1 MSEQRPEGTDGR
13 GDNQADE
20 VGAGE
25 RRRRR
30 RVPRTVLAVLGLLV
44 VAGVAYGIDL
54 VTSRGDVPR
63 GTTVAGTD
71 VGGASPAE
79 AESTL
84 RAALQPRTSA
94 PLQLTAGDVDTTLDP
109 ATAGLG
115 IDWPATLAKAG
126 AQPLNP
132 WTRIT
137 SFSSSRDLSIV
148 TSTDRTA
155 LDAAVQGL
163 RATLDRKAVEGAVRF
178 DGATPVAV
186 RPASGQALR
195 TDVATQKI
203 ADEWFTG
210 QQIDLP
216 VVATP
221 VAVSRKAVDA
231 AVALATRAVSAPLV
245 VTGQEEARATLNPDQ
260 IAAALTFAAEGDGL
274 RPALDVAAL
283 TEKLRPQLVDTE
295 TKGRDAQ
302 VRLGGGG
309 PEVVPSVDGQL
320 VDWTKTLTGDPL
332 KLVTGEQRTVKA
344 AYAVTPPEFTTAQA
358 NALGIKEVIGEFTT
372 GGFADASGVN
382 IRLAAQEIQGALV
395 QPGAVFSL
403 NGYTGERGTAQ
414 GYVESGIIINGRPG
428 TGVGGGI
435 SQLATTLYNA
445 GYFAGLQDVE
455 HREHSYYISRYPEA
469 REATVYEGAIDVK
482 FRAPARTGILIQ
494 TIGTASNITV
504 RIWGTKTVDVA
515 SITGDRSRFTDP
527 QTIKLPAG
535 DKCAPSSGVKGFT
548 VSNTRVIR
556 AAGSGQEISRSTH
569 TVRYDPVP
577 IVRCG

>member
-1 MSEQRPEGTDGR
+1 M
-13 GDNQADE
+13 
-20 VGAGE
+20 
-25 RRRRR
+25 
-30 RVPRTVLAVLGLLV
+30 PRTLIVVLGLLL
-44 VAGVAYGIDL
+44 VAGAAYGIDL

-71 VGGASPAE
+71 VGGARPAD

-84 RAALQPRTSA
+84 RAALQARTSA
-94 PLQLTAGDVDTTLDP
+94 PLRLTAGDVDTTLDP
-109 ATAGLG
+109 RTAGLG
-115 IDWPATLAKAG
+115 IDWPATLAEAG

-137 SFSSSRDLSIV
+137 SFFSARDLSIV

-155 LDAAVQGL
+155 LDAAVQRL
-163 RATLDRKAVEGAVRF
+163 QARTDRKAVEGAVRF

-186 RPASGQALR
+186 APVDGQALR
-195 TDVATQKI
+195 TDVAAQTLADRWFSGEKI
-203 ADEWFTG
+203 E
-210 QQIDLP
+210 LP
-216 VVATP
+216 VDATR
-221 VAVSRKAVDA
+221 VAVSQQAVDSA
-231 AVALATRAVSAPLV
+231 FALATSAVSAPLI
-245 VTGQEEARATLNPDQ
+245 VTGQGDARARINPDQ
-260 IAAALTFAAEGDGL
+260 IAARLTFAAEGDGL
-274 RPALDVAAL
+274 RPALDVAAM
-283 TEKLRPQLVDTE
+283 TETLRPQLADTE
-295 TKGRDAQ
+295 SKGRDAQ
-302 VRLGGGG
+302 VRLGGDR
-309 PEVVPSVDGQL
+309 PEVVPSVDGRV
-320 VDWTKTLTGDPL
+320 VDWARTLTSDPL
-332 KLVTGEQRTVKA
+332 RLVTGDQRTVKA
-344 AYAVTPPEFTTAQA
+344 VYATTPAEFTTAQA

-372 GGFADASGVN
+372 GGFAYASGVN

-395 QPGAVFSL
+395 RPGTVFSL
-403 NGYTGERGTAQ
+403 NGYTGERGSAQ
-414 GYVESGIIINGRPG
+414 GYVESGIIIDGRPG

-482 FRAPARTGILIQ
+482 FRAPAKTGILIQ

-515 SITGDRSRFTDP
+515 SITGDRSSFTSP
-527 QTIKLPAG
+527 RTVTVPAG
-535 DKCAPSSGVKGFT
+535 EKCAPSSGAQGFT

-556 AAGSGQEISRSTH
+556 AAGSGPEISRSTH